1 MSPLTNHPPQPAPEA
16 GEAVGHA
23 RSAPTSPP
31 PSCLWT
37 LDSVVEPLPVERMF
51 PVIQPLEVEL
61 GSGDGSFLI
70 EYARLHP
77 ERNFLAV
84 ERLLGRLRKVER
96 KTRRN
101 RLVNVRGLRIEA
113 GYCLEYLLPPAG
125 VSAIHVYFPD
135 PWPKRRHE
143 MRRLVNRRFPE
154 LALRLLAPDGVV
166 HLRTDN
172 PPYFAQMQ
180 EVFTAHQGFQPVATP
195 PALTDLK
202 TDFEREFNARG
213 IPTLL
218 SSWGRRPNG

>member
-1 MSPLTNHPPQPAPEA
+1 MSLLKNN
-16 GEAVGHA
+16 
-23 RSAPTSPP
+23 PP
-31 PSCLWT
+31 PSCLWA
-37 LDSVVEPLPVERMF
+37 LESIVERLPVERLF
-51 PVIQPLEVEL
+51 PVSQPLDVEL

-77 ERNFLAV
+77 ERNFLGV

-96 KTRRN
+96 KTRRGG
-101 RLVNVRGLRIEA
+101 LANVRGLRIEA
-113 GYCLEYLLPPAG
+113 GYCLEYLLPPGG

-143 MRRLVNRRFPE
+143 ARRLVNRRFPE
-154 LALRLLAPDGVV
+154 LALSVLAPDGVV

-180 EVFTAHQGFQPVATP
+180 EVFAVHPGFQAVATP
-195 PALTDLK
+195 PSLTEVK
-202 TDFEREFNARG
+202 TDFERDFNARG

-218 SSWGRRPNG
+218 ASWGRKPVG